1 MQNSD
6 VRSRKRI
13 LLFGD
18 SILSMS
24 ISFPLIKKIERRR
37 EKGGERERAKESMED
52 GNVTRS
58 RYVNK
63 VIISLLSRYMKLT
76 LI

>member
-37 EKGGERERAKESMED
+37 EKGRERERAKESMED